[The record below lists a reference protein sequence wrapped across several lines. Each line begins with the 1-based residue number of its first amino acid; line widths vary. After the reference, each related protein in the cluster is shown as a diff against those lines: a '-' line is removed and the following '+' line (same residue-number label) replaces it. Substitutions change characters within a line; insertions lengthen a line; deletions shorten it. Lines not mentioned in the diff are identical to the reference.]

1 MANPRMNALQGLMA
15 SMAGP
20 EQGAPMDP
28 MAAGAE
34 APMPMEAPMEDPTM
48 HVDALEAAAGSLAP
62 EQQET
67 FMQGLAMI
75 RSALGSQT
83 PAEDPL
89 ENPDGM
95 GEVND
100 QIV

>member
-1 MANPRMNALQGLMA
+1 MVNPRMDALQGLMA
-15 SMAGP
+15 SMGGP
-20 EQGAPMDP
+20 EQAAPMDP
-28 MAAGAE
+28 MAAPMGA
-34 APMPMEAPMEDPTM
+34 PVEDPTM